1 MPEIHTSFQDNA
13 RKCYTVHIGEID
25 LFFSY
30 ETLIGV
36 HLVTEKMRVKNE
48 WGPTTGRHI
57 NQLGIEDFPIAYP
70 YEMEEAVY
78 NKLQEIGLKTIN
90 KRMNP

>member
-1 MPEIHTSFQDNA
+1 
-13 RKCYTVHIGEID
+13 
-25 LFFSY
+25 
-30 ETLIGV
+30 
-36 HLVTEKMRVKNE
+36 MRVKNE

-78 NKLQEIGLKTIN
+78 NKLQEIGIKTIN